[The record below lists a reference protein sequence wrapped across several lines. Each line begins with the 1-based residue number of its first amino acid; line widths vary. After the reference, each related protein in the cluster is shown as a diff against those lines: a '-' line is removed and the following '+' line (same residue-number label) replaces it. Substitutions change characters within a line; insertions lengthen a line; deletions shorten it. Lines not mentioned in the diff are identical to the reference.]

1 MRRQAIRGAMLGAM
15 LVLAACSGEPA
26 GGADDPAPVADVV
39 PAAPPP
45 APAKA
50 PPPNGPAPGKW
61 RFTTTTQGLPGGS
74 VTSEPREDC
83 LRDQIDLRE
92 AHMRQSPAGISC
104 ADYSFRQE
112 GTSMIGSYTCTM
124 ADGARATVEAT
135 TSGDM
140 MRAYTSTIVS
150 TREDAPPGMPA
161 STTMMIV
168 AERVG
173 DCSAPPPPLFLEPA
187 AQ

>member
-1 MRRQAIRGAMLGAM
+1 MRLQAMLGAM
-15 LVLAACSGEPA
+15 LLLAACSGGEPA
-26 GGADDPAPVADVV
+26 GGEDIAAPAADIV
-39 PAAPPP
+39 PAALPP

-50 PPPNGPAPGKW
+50 PPPMGPAPGKW

-74 VTSEPREDC
+74 ITSEPREDC

-92 AHMRQSPAGISC
+92 AHMRQSPAGITC
-104 ADYSFRQE
+104 ADHAFRQE
-112 GTSMIGSYTCTM
+112 GTSVIGSYTCTM
-124 ADGARATVEAT
+124 ADGSKAQVEAT

-140 MRAYTSTIVS
+140 MRAYTSTIVN
-150 TREDAPPGMPA
+150 TLENPPPGMPA

-173 DCSAPPPPLFLEPA
+173 DCSAPPPPLFLDLPA
-187 AQ
+187 Q

>member
-1 MRRQAIRGAMLGAM
+1 MRLQATLGAM
-15 LVLAACSGEPA
+15 LLLAACSGEAAESADIAAPA
-26 GGADDPAPVADVV
+26 VDVV
-39 PAAPPP
+39 PAALPP

-50 PPPNGPAPGKW
+50 APPNGPAPGKW
-61 RFTTTTQGLPGGS
+61 RFTATTQGLASGS

-92 AHMRQSPAGISC
+92 AHLRQSPAGITC

-112 GTSMIGSYTCTM
+112 GTSVIGSYTCTM
-124 ADGARATVEAT
+124 ADGAKVKVEAT

-150 TREDAPPGMPA
+150 TVEQPAPGAPA

-173 DCSAPPPPLFLEPA
+173 DCDSPPPPMFLEPPS
-187 AQ
+187 Q

>member
-1 MRRQAIRGAMLGAM
+1 MRCQAVLGAM

-26 GGADDPAPVADVV
+26 GGEDIAAPAPDVV

-45 APAKA
+45 ASAKA

-61 RFTTTTQGLPGGS
+61 RFTATTQGLPGGS

-112 GTSMIGSYTCTM
+112 GTSVIGSYTCTM
-124 ADGARATVEAT
+124 ADGGKATVEAT

-150 TREDAPPGMPA
+150 TIEQPAPDAPT
-161 STTMMIV
+161 STTSMIV

-173 DCSAPPPPLFLEPA
+173 DCDAPPPPLDFEPP